1 MNLPYYTVS
10 DNSNTHNKII
20 ASKKHTR
27 GGFGLYQKH
36 AETCATCFAPIVLYC
51 IMLMEH
57 VQLGKRS
64 GKYMENVKNL
74 TTRFLEVF

>member
-27 GGFGLYQKH
+27 GFALYQKH

-64 GKYMENVKNL
+64 GKHMENVQNL